1 MAAHIASATTVREEK
16 QMRYVPL
23 GNSGLTVSVLSFGTM
38 TFGGTGWAADIGRT
52 GVDDARRQLD
62 ICIEAGVNLIDT
74 ADIYSDGW
82 SEEIL
87 GEAIEPRRNE
97 VLIATKARF
106 PMGEGPNDG
115 GLSRHHLI
123 RACEASLR
131 RLRTDHIDLYQAHE
145 WDGQTPIDETLAAF
159 DHLVTQGKV
168 RYIGLSNFT
177 GWQFMKVM
185 GRAQAFPNLTVA
197 SHQVYYSLQARES
210 EYEIAPA
217 AIDQGVGLMV
227 WSPLAG
233 GLLSGKFRR
242 QQNLPEGAR
251 LTANWG
257 DPPIFD
263 EDRMFDM
270 IEVLV
275 EVAQSHSV
283 SAAQVALAWLL
294 TRPAVATVIVGA
306 RHEEQLRDN
315 LAAVDLVLTPNDLA
329 RLDKASVPNL
339 IYPYWHQAETA
350 NDRLSAADLSLL
362 GPYIPWTGVRGPY
375 ADQDP
380 AL

>member
-1 MAAHIASATTVREEK
+1 
-16 QMRYVPL
+16 MRYVPL

-185 GRAQAFPNLTVA
+185 GRAQALR
-197 SHQVYYSLQARES
+197 QV
-210 EYEIAPA
+210 
-217 AIDQGVGLMV
+217 
-227 WSPLAG
+227 W
-233 GLLSGKFRR
+233 
-242 QQNLPEGAR
+242 
-251 LTANWG
+251 
-257 DPPIFD
+257 
-263 EDRMFDM
+263 
-270 IEVLV
+270 
-275 EVAQSHSV
+275 
-283 SAAQVALAWLL
+283 
-294 TRPAVATVIVGA
+294 
-306 RHEEQLRDN
+306 
-315 LAAVDLVLTPNDLA
+315 
-329 RLDKASVPNL
+329 
-339 IYPYWHQAETA
+339 
-350 NDRLSAADLSLL
+350 
-362 GPYIPWTGVRGPY
+362 
-375 ADQDP
+375 
-380 AL
+380 